1 MEFIFGMILA
11 ILGLS
16 LGAMFLPALIGIFI
30 GLVKFD
36 SGNILGGI
44 IAIIIGLA
52 VQGLMFLFMYLDSGS
67 GSGSSHYGDE
77 DCPYCGSGD
86 TDGNHCYTCDD
97 DF

>member
-1 MEFIFGMILA
+1 MKFIFGMILA

-44 IAIIIGLA
+44 IAIIIACITMISIRISASAIRAIFIYIVRGT
-52 VQGLMFLFMYLDSGS
+52 GS
-67 GSGSSHYGDE
+67 AA
-77 DCPYCGSGD
+77 
-86 TDGNHCYTCDD
+86 
-97 DF
+97 